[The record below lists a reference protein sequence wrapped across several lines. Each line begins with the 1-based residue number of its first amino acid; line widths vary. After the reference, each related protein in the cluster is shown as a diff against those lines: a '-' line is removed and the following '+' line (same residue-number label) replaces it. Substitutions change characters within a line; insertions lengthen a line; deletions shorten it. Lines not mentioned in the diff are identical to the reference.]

1 MCLVVVQVMS
11 APCAPAASG
20 SGRRLSPPAASG
32 RTISARWPSTSTEV
46 SRGRVGLGLSTSL
59 GQDSSLGE
67 EALAEALAEP
77 RWSHPHSWQGST
89 PANEE

>member
-11 APCAPAASG
+11 VPCAPVASG

-67 EALAEALAEP
+67 EALAEP